1 MPEASPSAPP
11 AAGGARRG
19 AGADETLL
27 GFDFGVAR
35 IGVALGNTVTC
46 DARPLASLASVPLA
60 RRFERIG
67 ALIAQWRP
75 ERLVVGRPLDEEGV
89 ETDTT
94 RRTDRFAAQLAGR
107 FGLPVARVDERF
119 STREAR
125 AIIAAGGHDHDD
137 DSVAAAVI
145 LTQYLDETRPTR

>member
-1 MPEASPSAPP
+1 MPEGAPSAPP
-11 AAGGARRG
+11 ATGGARRG
-19 AGADETLL
+19 ARADETLL

-35 IGVALGNTVTC
+35 IGVALGNTVTR

-67 ALIAQWRP
+67 ALIGQWRP
-75 ERLVVGRPLDEEGV
+75 DRLVVGRPLDEEGV

-125 AIIAAGGHDHDD
+125 AIIGAGGHDHDD
-137 DSVAAAVI
+137 DSMAAAVI